1 MNKTETKIQVISP
14 DGFPIDSEIYP
25 NIPSA
30 LVGFWNWETRYK
42 KQGYYSSREFGRI
55 NLVDLIDFC
64 EFKQVDKQ
72 RKCA

>member
-1 MNKTETKIQVISP
+1 MIQVISP
-14 DGFPIDSEIYP
+14 DGFPIDFELYP
-25 NIPSA
+25 NIASA
-30 LVGFWNWETRYK
+30 LIGYWSWENNYR
-42 KQGYYSSREFGRI
+42 KQGYYSSVKFGRI